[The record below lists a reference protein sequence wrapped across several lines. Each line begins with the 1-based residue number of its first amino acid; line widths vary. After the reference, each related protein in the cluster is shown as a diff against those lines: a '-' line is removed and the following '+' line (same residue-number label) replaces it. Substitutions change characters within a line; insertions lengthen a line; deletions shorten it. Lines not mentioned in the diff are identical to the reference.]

1 MDQRSIGTMEK
12 KNNTFQIK
20 RTFGL
25 GVLLKLTKT
34 NVQGLNISTDGVNFI
49 ADRNL
54 DQMTQAVEAT
64 LAQHNIALKCE

>member
-1 MDQRSIGTMEK
+1 MEK

>member
-1 MDQRSIGTMEK
+1 MENK
-12 KNNTFQIK
+12 SNRFQIK

-25 GVLLKLTKT
+25 GVLLKLTKA

-49 ADRNL
+49 ADQNR

-64 LAQHNIALKCE
+64 LEHHNISLKCE